1 MVSPDDKT
9 RNQIEYIMIH
19 RPTRIRN
26 SVRQTKT
33 HPGAEIGSDHNPVV
47 ATVKINLKRIT
58 KKENTEHFNKNM
70 QRDEHMRQQN
80 ATEVNNIFD

>member
-1 MVSPDDKT
+1 MISPDDKT

-19 RPTRIRN
+19 TRIRN
-26 SVRQTKT
+26 SVRQEKT

-47 ATVKINLKRIT
+47 TTVKINLKRI
-58 KKENTEHFNKNM
+58 KRKENTEHFNKDM